1 MENKREEQLFRQEAE
16 RESRETANIDDAKL
30 MRAIRSGVKRGSASS
45 GRRLYRYVGAGAAG
59 LALAAG
65 VFMATNGYLRHTAVV
80 EAPAIIQSSGNE
92 ASWGEYENFRS
103 SVSGEPILEDA
114 LSRGAVE
121 PLKIKAEAGGYELE
135 LYGAVGDSRKL
146 TLLYAIGGEGVRSTA
161 LSQGLLIDASGAVIG
176 TQESRRDF
184 YKDGHLYGYAT
195 FALEQSPQEEQ
206 ETSALKFKL
215 EAPVYS
221 RTPNPGY
228 DKDSEKLAVLT
239 ANVELNRKSAAGG
252 IGSFE
257 RELADRQTLT
267 VDGQVLHI
275 EQALITPQRGYV
287 VLVPDPNN
295 DKNISRLVGARLTV
309 TKDGKKTVSEGGPG
323 VGIVLTE
330 KDGSKRF
337 EFTFNRVPL
346 PKNPDSVTFGVDG
359 IEALSREEQKLII
372 DTDAHKVIQA
382 PDPQI
387 SAKLEP
393 AADGTETLKV
403 NYPIDSERVFGG
415 DPPSMMNL
423 DLSFTDAKGKK
434 YPLSYPVSEDG
445 MTVIGEVEPGSTS
458 TFASYVMEKRDYAQ
472 PLTFK
477 ILAYPREI
485 IEPHSIE
492 LKDTETGITDK
503 K

>member
-1 MENKREEQLFRQEAE
+1 MENKSEEQLFRQEAE
-16 RESRETANIDDAKL
+16 REARETADVDDAKL
-30 MRAIRSGVKRGSASS
+30 MRAIRGGVKRGSASS
-45 GRRLYRYVGAGAAG
+45 GRRMYRYVGAGAAG

-65 VFMATNGYLRHTAVV
+65 VFMASIGYLNHTAVV
-80 EAPAIIQSSGNE
+80 DAPAAVQSSGSQ
-92 ASWGEYENFRS
+92 ADWGEYENFRS
-103 SVSGEPILEDA
+103 SVTGEPILEDA
-114 LSRGAVE
+114 LNKGAVE
-121 PLKIKAEAGGYELE
+121 PLKITAEADGYALE
-135 LYGAVGDSRKL
+135 LYGAIGDSRKL

-161 LSQGLLIDASGAVIG
+161 IAQGRLIDESGAVVG
-176 TQESRRDF
+176 TQEARRDF
-184 YKDGHLYGYAT
+184 YADGRLYGYVT
-195 FALEQSPQEEQ
+195 FALEESPQEEPA
-206 ETSALKFKL
+206 ALKFKL

-228 DKDSEKLAVLT
+228 DKDSKKLAVLT
-239 ANVELNRKSAAGG
+239 ADVELNRESAAGG

-287 VLVPDPNN
+287 VVVPDPGN
-295 DKNISRLVGARLTV
+295 DKMISRLVGARLTV
-309 TKDGKKTVSEGGPG
+309 TKDGKETVSEGGPG
-323 VGIVLTE
+323 VGIVMTE

-337 EFTFNRVPL
+337 EYTFNRVPL
-346 PKNPDSVTFGVDG
+346 PKNPDSVTFSVDG
-359 IEALSREEQKLII
+359 IEALSREEQKLIL
-372 DTDAHKVIQA
+372 DTDTGKVVQA
-382 PDPQI
+382 PDPKI
-387 SAKLEP
+387 SVALEP
-393 AADGTETLKV
+393 GADGTETLQV

-445 MTVIGEVEPGSTS
+445 MTVMGEVEPGSTS

-492 LKDTETGITDK
+492 LQGQEAGVTDEK
-503 K
+503 